1 MNYSDLPA
9 LNAVLNT
16 LSASLLGVGY
26 ALIRRGRVGAHKVF
40 MLAAVAVSTLFLVS
54 YVVYHYHVGSVPF
67 PGTGWVR
74 TVYLSILVT
83 HATLAAA
90 VVPLAAVTLVRA
102 WREDFGA
109 HRRIAR
115 WTLPI
120 WFYVSITG
128 VIIYFM
134 LYHLYAQ

>member
-1 MNYSDLPA
+1 MNYADLPA
-9 LNAVLNT
+9 LNAGLNA

-26 ALIRRGRVGAHKVF
+26 AMIRRGRVGAHKVF
-40 MLAAVAVSTLFLVS
+40 MLAAVAVSTLFLFS

-120 WFYVSITG
+120 WFYVSVTG

>member
-1 MNYSDLPA
+1 MNLSDLPA
-9 LNAVLNT
+9 LNAGLNA
-16 LSASLLGVGY
+16 LSGSLLGVGY
-26 ALIRRGRVGAHKVF
+26 VMIRRGRVRAHKAF
-40 MLAAVAVSTLFLVS
+40 MLVAVGVSTLFLVS
-54 YVVYHYHVGSVPF
+54 YVVYHYQAGSTRF

-74 TVYLSILVT
+74 TLYLLILVT
-83 HATLAAA
+83 HAVLAAA

-120 WFYVSITG
+120 WFYVSVTG
-128 VIIYFM
+128 VIIYVM
-134 LYHLYAQ
+134 LYQLYAQ

>member
-1 MNYSDLPA
+1 MDYSDLPA
-9 LNAVLNT
+9 VNAGLNA
-16 LSASLLGVGY
+16 LSGSLAGVGY
-26 ALIRRGRVGAHKVF
+26 AMIRRGRVKAHRLF
-40 MLAAVAVSTLFLVS
+40 MLAAVAVSTLFLIS
-54 YVVYHYHVGSVPF
+54 YVIHHYHAGSRPF

-74 TVYLSILVT
+74 TLYLLILVT
-83 HATLAAA
+83 HAVLAAA
-90 VVPLAAVTLVRA
+90 VVPLVAVTVVRA
-102 WREDFGA
+102 WREKFEA

-120 WFYVSITG
+120 WFYVSVTG

>member
-1 MNYSDLPA
+1 MNISDLPA
-9 LNAVLNT
+9 LNAGLNA
-16 LSASLLGVGY
+16 LSGSLLGVGY
-26 ALIRRGRVGAHKVF
+26 AMIRRGRVRAHKAF
-40 MLAAVAVSTLFLVS
+40 MLAAVGVSTLFLVS
-54 YVVYHYHVGSVPF
+54 YVVYHYHAGSTRF

-74 TVYLSILVT
+74 TLYLLILVT
-83 HATLAAA
+83 HAVLAAA

-120 WFYVSITG
+120 WFYVSVTG
-128 VIIYFM
+128 VIIYVM
-134 LYHLYAQ
+134 LYQLYAQ

>member
-1 MNYSDLPA
+1 MNISDLPA
-9 LNAVLNT
+9 LNAGLNA
-16 LSASLLGVGY
+16 LSGSLLGGGD
-26 ALIRRGRVGAHKVF
+26 AMIRRGRVRAHKAF
-40 MLAAVAVSTLFLVS
+40 MLAAVGVSTLFLVS
-54 YVVYHYHVGSVPF
+54 YVVYHYHAGSTRF

-74 TVYLSILVT
+74 TLYLLILVT
-83 HATLAAA
+83 HAVLAAA

-120 WFYVSITG
+120 WFYVSVTG
-128 VIIYFM
+128 VIIYVM
-134 LYHLYAQ
+134 LYQLYAQ

>member
-1 MNYSDLPA
+1 MNLSDLPA
-9 LNAVLNT
+9 LNAGLNA
-16 LSASLLGVGY
+16 LSGSLLGVGY
-26 ALIRRGRVGAHKVF
+26 VMIRRGRVRAHKAF
-40 MLAAVAVSTLFLVS
+40 MLAAVGVSTLFLVS
-54 YVVYHYHVGSVPF
+54 YVVYHYHAGSTRF

-74 TVYLSILVT
+74 TLYLLILVT
-83 HATLAAA
+83 HAALAAA

-120 WFYVSITG
+120 WFYVSVTG
-128 VIIYFM
+128 VIIYVM
-134 LYHLYAQ
+134 LYQLYAQ

>member
-1 MNYSDLPA
+1 MNISDLPA
-9 LNAVLNT
+9 LNAGLNA
-16 LSASLLGVGY
+16 LSGSLLGVGY
-26 ALIRRGRVGAHKVF
+26 AMIRRGRVRAHKAF
-40 MLAAVAVSTLFLVS
+40 MLAAVGVSTLFLAS
-54 YVVYHYHVGSVPF
+54 YVVYHYHAGSTRF

-74 TVYLSILVT
+74 TLYLLILVT
-83 HATLAAA
+83 HAVLAAV

-120 WFYVSITG
+120 WFYVSVTG
-128 VIIYFM
+128 VIIYVM
-134 LYHLYAQ
+134 LYQLYAQ

>member
-1 MNYSDLPA
+1 MNISDLPA
-9 LNAVLNT
+9 LNAGLNA
-16 LSASLLGVGY
+16 LSGSLLGVGY
-26 ALIRRGRVGAHKVF
+26 AMIRRARVRAHKAF
-40 MLAAVAVSTLFLVS
+40 MLAAVGVSTLFLVS
-54 YVVYHYHVGSVPF
+54 YVVYHYHAGSTRF

-74 TVYLSILVT
+74 TLYLLILVT
-83 HATLAAA
+83 HAVLAAA

-120 WFYVSITG
+120 WFYVSVTG
-128 VIIYFM
+128 VIIYVM
-134 LYHLYAQ
+134 LYQLYAQ

>member
-1 MNYSDLPA
+1 MNLSDLPA
-9 LNAVLNT
+9 LNAGLNA
-16 LSASLLGVGY
+16 LSGSLLGVGY
-26 ALIRRGRVGAHKVF
+26 AMIRRGRVRAHKAF
-40 MLAAVAVSTLFLVS
+40 MLAAVGVSTLFLAS
-54 YVVYHYHVGSVPF
+54 YVVYHYHAGSTRF

-74 TVYLSILVT
+74 TLYLLILVT
-83 HATLAAA
+83 HAALAAA

-120 WFYVSITG
+120 WFYVSVTG
-128 VIIYFM
+128 VIIYVM
-134 LYHLYAQ
+134 LYQLYAQ

>member
-1 MNYSDLPA
+1 MNFSDLPA
-9 LNAVLNT
+9 LNAGLNA

-26 ALIRRGRVGAHKVF
+26 AMIRRGRVQAHKGF
-40 MLAAVAVSTLFLVS
+40 MLAAVGVSALFLVS
-54 YVVYHYHVGSVPF
+54 YVVYHYHAGSKPF
-67 PGTGWVR
+67 PGTGWIR
-74 TVYLSILVT
+74 TAYLLILVT

-90 VVPLAAVTLVRA
+90 VVPLAAVTVVRA

-128 VIIYFM
+128 VIIYVM

>member
-1 MNYSDLPA
+1 MDFSDLPA
-9 LNAVLNT
+9 LNAGLNA
-16 LSASLLGVGY
+16 LSGSLLGIGY
-26 ALIRRGRVGAHKVF
+26 LLIRRGRVGAHKVF
-40 MLAAVAVSTLFLVS
+40 MVAAVAVSTLFLVS
-54 YVVYHYHVGSVPF
+54 YVVYHYHAGSTPF
-67 PGTGWVR
+67 PGTGWIR
-74 TVYLSILVT
+74 TLYLSILVT

-120 WFYVSITG
+120 WFYVSVTG
-128 VIIYFM
+128 VIIYVM

>member
-1 MNYSDLPA
+1 MNISDLPA
-9 LNAVLNT
+9 LNAGLNA
-16 LSASLLGVGY
+16 LSGSLLGVGY
-26 ALIRRGRVGAHKVF
+26 AMIRRGRVRAHKAF
-40 MLAAVAVSTLFLVS
+40 MLAAVGVSTLFLAS
-54 YVVYHYHVGSVPF
+54 YVVYHYHAGSTRF

-74 TVYLSILVT
+74 TLYLLILVT
-83 HATLAAA
+83 HAVLAAA

-120 WFYVSITG
+120 WFYVSVTG
-128 VIIYFM
+128 VIIYVM
-134 LYHLYAQ
+134 LYQLYAQ